1 MSTEQ
6 QIAIIRSKQAFR
18 NILNQDLGKL
28 FPLVAE
34 ANAIAKNA
42 KRPITFTIKMEKNKS
57 ITSNPLDERTELWVL
72 VDNNEEKYH
81 YQWS

>member
-1 MSTEQ
+1 LS
-6 QIAIIRSKQAFR
+6 
-18 NILNQDLGKL
+18 QDLGKL

-34 ANAIAKNA
+34 ANAIAKNN

-57 ITSNPLDERTELWVL
+57 ITSNPSDERTELWVL

-81 YQWS
+81 YQWSKDKFLNRFDMMRN